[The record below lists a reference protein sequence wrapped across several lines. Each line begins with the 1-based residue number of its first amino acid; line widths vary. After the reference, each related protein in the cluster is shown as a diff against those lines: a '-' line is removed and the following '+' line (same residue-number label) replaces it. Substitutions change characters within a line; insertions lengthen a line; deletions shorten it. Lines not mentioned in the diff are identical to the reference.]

1 MRINLPLLTR
11 VAEQLRPLLD
21 ELVFAGGAT
30 TELFYSSLA
39 AARVRLTRD
48 ADVICEVTGRV
59 ADHHLGERLRKLGF
73 NEDMTPGA
81 PLCRWRSGADILDV
95 MPTDESIL
103 GFGNPWYGYGIR
115 TARPREIA
123 PGLHICLL
131 TPPVFIATKLAA
143 YEGRGRGDLRGSHD
157 IEDVVSVIAFRA
169 EIVEELGME
178 EEGLRDWI
186 GARIRDHLLKHSD
199 AEDAL
204 AANLPYA
211 RLLPALIP
219 ETRARLRALAAY
231 ADG

>member
-1 MRINLPLLTR
+1 MRTNLPLLTR
-11 VAEQLRPLLD
+11 VAERLRPLLE
-21 ELVFAGGAT
+21 ELVFVGGAT
-30 TELFYSSLA
+30 TELFYSSGA

-59 ADHHLGERLRKLGF
+59 AYHRLSERLRGLGF
-73 NEDMTPGA
+73 NEDMSPGS

-103 GFGNPWYGYGIR
+103 GFCNAWYSYGIR
-115 TARPREIA
+115 TARQREIA
-123 PGLHICLL
+123 PGLRIHLL
-131 TPPVFIATKLAA
+131 TAPVFIATKLEA
-143 YEGRGRGDLRGSHD
+143 YEGRGGGDLRGSHD
-157 IEDVVSVIAFRA
+157 IEDVVSVIAFRP

-178 EEGLRDWI
+178 EEGLRRWV
-186 GARIRDHLLKHSD
+186 GARIRQHLLKHPD

-211 RLLPALIP
+211 RMLPALIP

-231 ADG
+231 E